1 MGNAEWDF
9 FARIENLEQD
19 IKTAKPTLKDAN
31 IVSMFAFGLAF
42 GAVAV
47 HVPDQ
52 ARRIKDS
59 YLGYLKAS
67 GLSPKMLDILEQA
80 MLEACDMAEESRK
93 IA

>member
-1 MGNAEWDF
+1 MSTAEWDI

-19 IKTAKPTLKDAN
+19 IKAAKPTVKDAN

-47 HVPDQ
+47 RMPDQ
-52 ARRIKDS
+52 ARGIKDS

-80 MLEACDMAEESRK
+80 MLEACDMAEKLRR
-93 IA
+93 